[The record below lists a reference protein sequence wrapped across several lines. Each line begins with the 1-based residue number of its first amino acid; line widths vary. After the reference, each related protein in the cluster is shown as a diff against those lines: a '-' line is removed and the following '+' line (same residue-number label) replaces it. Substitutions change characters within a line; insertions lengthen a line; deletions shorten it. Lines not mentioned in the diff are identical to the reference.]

1 MRRLRRIAIV
11 LLALGLVTGAIYA
24 TGAFTSLTAQRDA
37 NVAVTGDASAYL
49 SLKPASGPNGE
60 YARYEHGQLQV
71 VLGETTTED
80 GATGSGVNVNA
91 VTTVNNVFTI
101 TNHGSQTVG
110 LWLTDGSD
118 AVTFEIDGQSIEAKG
133 NAITIEPGTTK
144 PVSLVVDTRQVKT
157 GTDLLKSVT
166 FHSSAAVSGVPAQS
180 GSGTGSEPP
189 TSVADGSSTATNQPE
204 RSSTPQPKPNPK
216 SQSKPQSKQSTEQSK
231 KLVGFLKKHPSIR
244 KTITTVLPVGG
255 VIEWAYKNPKQAT
268 KFIKGALWGEMGM
281 PDGMHFD
288 PDCTLTDFGCTS
300 RSTASS
306 PWYLIG
312 WLSISTIP
320 GVDIAA
326 DVRDAIQNA
335 KSGDTAEFVLDV
347 ASILPG
353 LGKAGDLGQIVNYT
367 KKWSKLSS
375 VSDEAVA
382 LLSKHILQ
390 HVPDST
396 ALKLLDIFT
405 DGKASKL
412 HEKGVS
418 VDRIIRGAQNGKLDD
433 LRRSDNGKRLV
444 TDGGTPK
451 IPDSVSQKALNN
463 KLSEAKKYQGGKLTE
478 PLTKQDILRA
488 GHDTDGEVIYLT
500 DTAKW
505 MPKKVGLREVPD
517 WRHIVARH
525 VHPKSKYFDKFKRT
539 DEYPVKPAQKAD
551 EGRTPTMFHKAMA
564 PNEIQ
569 TLIMKSAKN
578 GEVVE
583 RKPFRK
589 IIEYDVP
596 KNSKYNTKYGMK
608 KMKVVIR
615 KKSGLVKT
623 AYPIKGGVKYDTI

>member
-1 MRRLRRIAIV
+1 MRRFAIV

-71 VLGETTTED
+71 VLGETTTEK
-80 GATGSGVNVNA
+80 GTGSGVNVNA

-101 TNHGSQTVG
+101 TNQGSQTVG

-118 AVTFEIDGQSIEAKG
+118 SVTFKSGGQSIEGKG
-133 NAITIEPGTTK
+133 NVITIKPGTTK

-157 GTDLLKSVT
+157 DADLLKSVT

-189 TSVADGSSTATNQPE
+189 TSVADAPPTETNQPK
-204 RSSTPQPKPNPK
+204 RSSTPHPNPNPK
-216 SQSKPQSKQSTEQSK
+216 SQSNPQSKQSNENSE

-255 VIEWAYKNPKQAT
+255 VIEWVYKNPTQAT

-288 PDCTLTDFGCTS
+288 PDCTLSDFGCTS

-353 LGKAGDLGQIVNYT
+353 LGKAGDLGQIVNYA

-375 VSDEAVA
+375 VSDEVVA

-478 PLTKQDILRA
+478 PLTKQDILQA
-488 GHDTDGEVIYLT
+488 GHSPNGEVIYLT
-500 DTAKW
+500 DTDKW
-505 MPKKVGLREVPD
+505 IPQKVGLREVPD

-525 VHPKSKYFDKFKRT
+525 VHPKSKQFDKFKRT
-539 DEYPVKPAQKAD
+539 DGYPVKPAQKAD
-551 EGRTPTMFHKAMA
+551 EGRTPTMFHKAMS
-564 PNEIQ
+564 PDEIQ

-578 GEVVE
+578 G
-583 RKPFRK
+583 K
-589 IIEYDVP
+589 IAKKNEYLMEIEYSIP
-596 KNSKYNTKYGMK
+596 KNSKYYKKYNIK

-615 KKSGLVKT
+615 RKSGLVKT
-623 AYPIKGGVKYDTI
+623 AYPIEGGVKYSNI